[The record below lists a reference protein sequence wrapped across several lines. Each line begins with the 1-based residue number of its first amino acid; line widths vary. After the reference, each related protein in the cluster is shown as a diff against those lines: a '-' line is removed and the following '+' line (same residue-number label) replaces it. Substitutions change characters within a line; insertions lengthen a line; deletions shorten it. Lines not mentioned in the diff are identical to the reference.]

1 MNRQLIDWNDD
12 NIAKLKA
19 LWKSGDSAALIAEK
33 LGSETGRLAVIGK
46 AKRLNLGPHP
56 FSTHKAKASADNH
69 KRQVRKTVKRMERNG
84 SLSRYK
90 IDGPIRHK
98 KPPKPPVIIE
108 KVVER
113 KPGAE
118 GPVFPADYRFMR
130 STAWEALEGSNPKR
144 LEDLARRGECK
155 WPLGSVPY
163 LFCAIKT
170 ENGAR
175 YCATHSYLSHPR
187 T

>member
-12 NIAKLKA
+12 NIAKLKV

-69 KRQVRKTVKRMERNG
+69 KRQVRKTVKRMERDG

-108 KVVER
+108 KIKER
-113 KPGAE
+113 APSID
-118 GPVFPADYRFMR
+118 GPVMVGDFRFIK
-130 STAWEALEGSNPKR
+130 SEAWKALEGSNPVP
-144 LEDLARRGECK
+144 LVDLQRHQCA
-155 WPLGSVPY
+155 WPIGPDHPF
-163 LFCAIKT
+163 LFCALAT
-170 ENGAR
+170 AEGSR
-175 YCATHSYLSHPR
+175 YCPTHRYLSNPR